1 MNGHQTSRRRLLQV
15 SLAAGG
21 AGLSLTDILRLQS
34 QAQGAENTPQR
45 PALDTSVIQ
54 IWLGGGPSQF
64 ETFDP
69 KPNAPIEFR
78 GPYNSIQTVHPGVQ
92 ICEKFPLVAQ
102 ILDRATILRTI
113 SHPTNGH
120 YDAAHHLSTG
130 HRAVSGRNDSL
141 PSSGAIASKFRGA
154 NNPQVPAYVLFSEE
168 QTRNPE
174 IATIMG
180 ASYLGNQHTPFTVL
194 QNPYNSA
201 FQPQPVRDAVSN
213 LQLANDVTLAR
224 VEDRRTLLASLDR
237 YAREADAKRM
247 MDGMDGLN
255 RIALEMV
262 TSGAARRAFDLNEES
277 TATRDRY
284 GRHRWGQ
291 MGLLA
296 RRLVEAGVT
305 FLTLNTAPDSLC
317 WDWHRNICHD
327 HRPADG
333 SDGPSRG
340 LDVSAPPL
348 DQMLSALIGDLYE
361 RGLDRKV
368 LVVVWGEFGRTPRVN
383 ATGGRDHWAS
393 LMSMLV
399 AGGGLRMGQVI
410 GESTSKGEIPA
421 TAPISPMD
429 VLATIY
435 RHLGI
440 PLTAHTMNRAGR
452 PMPMLPDG
460 APVAE
465 LI

>member
-1 MNGHQTSRRRLLQV
+1 MRAQQTSRRRMLQV
-15 SLAAGG
+15 TLAAGG
-21 AGLSLTDILRLQS
+21 AGLTLGDIQRLRGETQATDKTGKRPQS
-34 QAQGAENTPQR
+34 
-45 PALDTSVIQ
+45 DTSVIQ

-69 KPNAPIEFR
+69 KPKAPLEFR
-78 GPYNSIQTVHPGVQ
+78 GPYEAIQTKHPGVLV
-92 ICEKFPLVAQ
+92 CEKFPLTAQ
-102 ILDRATILRTI
+102 VLDRATIIRTI
-113 SHPTNGH
+113 CHHTNGH
-120 YDAAHHLSTG
+120 FDAAHNLSTG
-130 HRAVSGRNDSL
+130 HRSIAGRNEAM
-141 PSSGAIASKFRGA
+141 PSAGAMASKFRGA

-174 IATIMG
+174 ISTIMG
-180 ASYLGNQHTPFTVL
+180 ASHLGNQHIPFTVL
-194 QNPYNSA
+194 QNPYLNE
-201 FQPQPVRDAVSN
+201 FQLQPVRDAVSN
-213 LQLANDVTLAR
+213 LQLANDITLSR
-224 VEDRRTLLASLDR
+224 VDDRRTLLASLDR
-237 YAREADAKRM
+237 YARAGDAKRV
-247 MDGMDGLN
+247 MDGIDGLN
-255 RIALEMV
+255 RVALEMV

-317 WDWHRNICHD
+317 WDWHRNVSHD

-340 LDVSAPPL
+340 LDIAGPAL
-348 DQMLSALIGDLYE
+348 DQMLSALITELYE

-399 AGGGLRMGQVI
+399 AGGGLKMGQVI
-410 GESTSKGEIPA
+410 GESTSKGEVPW
-421 TAPISPMD
+421 TRPISPMD
-429 VLATIY
+429 MLATIY

-440 PLTAHTMNRAGR
+440 PLTQHTMNRSGR
-452 PMPMLPDG
+452 PIPMLPDG
-460 APVAE
+460 VPIME